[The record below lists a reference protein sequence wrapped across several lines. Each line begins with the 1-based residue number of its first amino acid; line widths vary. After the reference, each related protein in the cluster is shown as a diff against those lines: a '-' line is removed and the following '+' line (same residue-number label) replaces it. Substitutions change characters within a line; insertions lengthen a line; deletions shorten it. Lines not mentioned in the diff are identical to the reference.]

1 MNGYMISTQDAP
13 GLAAR
18 LLEATAARGVNAA
31 EALARMRAHAF
42 AGNQALLALALEIL
56 AGDHLLEDE

>member
-18 LLEATAARGVNAA
+18 LLEATAARG
-31 EALARMRAHAF
+31 
-42 AGNQALLALALEIL
+42 GNNR
-56 AGDHLLEDE
+56 